1 MAEIAEINRVMTTG
15 EVAKYCGV
23 SFRTVIRWIE
33 RGHLNAYKLPGR
45 GDNRVQ
51 MADFMTF
58 LKQNKMPVPDELKHI
73 EAVGVAAKRVL
84 IVEDDDIM
92 ACAIEFLLEQAGYET
107 KIAMDGFQA
116 GAMLAT
122 FKPDVMTLDMMLPGM
137 SGIEVLKFIRGME
150 EFSDIG
156 ILVVSGTA
164 IENDA
169 EYRDA
174 GADDVLAK
182 PFENVTLVDKVES
195 LLVNK

>member
-1 MAEIAEINRVMTTG
+1 MADIAEINRVMTTG

-51 MADFMTF
+51 MADFMLF

-107 KIAMDGFQA
+107 KIAVDGFQA
-116 GAMLAT
+116 GAMLGT

-137 SGIEVLKFIRGME
+137 SGVEVLTFIRGMS
-150 EFSDIG
+150 EFNELG
-156 ILVVSGTA
+156 ILVVSGSV
-164 IENDA
+164 
-169 EYRDA
+169 RDEHDRYMAA
-174 GADDVLAK
+174 GASDVLAK
-182 PFENVTLVDKVES
+182 PFENITLVDKVES
-195 LLVNK
+195 LLAKR

>member
-1 MAEIAEINRVMTTG
+1 MAELAEINRVMTTG

-51 MADFMTF
+51 MADFMLF
-58 LKQNKMPVPDELKHI
+58 LKQNKMPVPEELKHI
-73 EAVGVAAKRVL
+73 ETMGVATKRVL

-107 KIAMDGFQA
+107 KVAADGFQA

-122 FKPDVMTLDMMLPGM
+122 YKPDVMTLDMMLPGM

-150 EFSDIG
+150 AFSDLR
-156 ILVVSGTA
+156 ILVVSGTVA
-164 IENDA
+164 ENS
-169 EYRDA
+169 EIYIDA
-174 GADDVLAK
+174 GADDVLSK
-182 PFENVTLVDKVES
+182 PFENVMLVDKVEN
-195 LLVNK
+195 LLANS